1 MTDNLDLAQHRLLIC
16 YKGDISALILFAQ
29 QANGSVCFPDPL
41 PKLSSPLDE
50 KVVSDAKVSV
60 HPAVLLNQLNA
71 QLQLDND
78 LLKIEPGF
86 SELIDAPCGIITVH
100 LARFTLLDPPHQ
112 LLQSRQY
119 RLSTLPELRGKA
131 PAEMALLRL
140 AYSVMMGG

>member
-1 MTDNLDLAQHRLLIC
+1 MDNLDLAQHRLLIC

-50 KVVSDAKVSV
+50 KVVSETKVSM
-60 HPAVLLNQLNA
+60 HPAVLLKQLND
-71 QLQLDND
+71 QWQLDTD

-86 SELIDAPCGIITVH
+86 SEQIDAPGGIISVH

-112 LLQSRQY
+112 LMESRQC

-131 PAEMALLRL
+131 PAEMALLRR
-140 AYSVMMGG
+140 AYSLMMES